1 MIESSMMVNDRMPEY
16 CVDRAARILNR
27 FEKSLK
33 GSKVLVVGVAYKQ
46 DIDDY
51 RESPALEVIEIL
63 KRSGAKVDYY
73 DPYIAQYKYCGQ
85 VMRGMTEI
93 TPEEVAE
100 YDLLMITAAHSNVD
114 YQMLQKNAKAVFDTK
129 NVMKYL
135 ADRENIEVL

>member
-1 MIESSMMVNDRMPEY
+1 MT
-16 CVDRAARILNR
+16 
-27 FEKSLK
+27 
-33 GSKVLVVGVAYKQ
+33 GVQTCALP
-46 DIDDY
+46 IW
-51 RESPALEVIEIL
+51 ESPALEVIEIL

-129 NVMKYL
+129 NVMKHL